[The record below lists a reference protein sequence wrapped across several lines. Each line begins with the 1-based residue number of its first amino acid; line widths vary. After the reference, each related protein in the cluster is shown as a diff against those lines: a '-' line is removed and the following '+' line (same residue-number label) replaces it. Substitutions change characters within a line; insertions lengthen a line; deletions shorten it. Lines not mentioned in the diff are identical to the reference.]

1 MSAIQPFEVVWSE
14 ADVAAV
20 LDRVRAYSWPPIPEV
35 PDGWAYGC
43 DGAWLKD
50 LCDHWTNGYDWRAAM
65 AELNRFPQFTA
76 RVEDYDLHFLHVVGE
91 AGGKRPLIL
100 THGSPGK
107 LAKAVGVSQ
116 RSPGWKA
123 RPPSSTRPR

>member
-50 LCDHWTNGYDWRAAM
+50 L
-65 AELNRFPQFTA
+65 
-76 RVEDYDLHFLHVVGE
+76 
-91 AGGKRPLIL
+91 
-100 THGSPGK
+100 
-107 LAKAVGVSQ
+107 
-116 RSPGWKA
+116 
-123 RPPSSTRPR
+123 